1 MEAAIFDAIMGSAV
15 IGSRVPPNA
24 CLRREGARQTIA
36 SCTARCGQVLTCF
49 GAKAKRFRGG
59 GSSRASIRRG
69 ARCLFS
75 GTGLAGFRLK
85 QLDRRP
91 VRILWVYDTHHGL
104 AGTGIRVVE

>member
-1 MEAAIFDAIMGSAV
+1 MEPLEGTNALRRQMLVQACTDLLEPSLTSSGRLRQISKLLSV
-15 IGSRVPPNA
+15 CLLSSKRGSRV
-24 CLRREGARQTIA
+24 T
-36 SCTARCGQVLTCF
+36 
-49 GAKAKRFRGG
+49 
-59 GSSRASIRRG
+59 RASIRGG